1 MVTAPAGGMSSFALG
16 FRTDRALAIAPDC
29 SPVGGLVDSRHGE
42 ERSLAIS
49 EGEIEELREEATALA
64 DRAKGT
70 ARQAE
75 ILADRIKDLEKQ
87 VVKKRPS
94 TR

>member
-1 MVTAPAGGMSSFALG
+1 MVKK
-16 FRTDRALAIAPDC
+16 DRSQSL
-29 SPVGGLVDSRHGE
+29 
-42 ERSLAIS
+42 RS
-49 EGEIEELREEATALA
+49 EIEELREEATALP
-64 DRAKGT
+64 DGAKRT

>member
-1 MVTAPAGGMSSFALG
+1 MVKKDRSSQSL
-16 FRTDRALAIAPDC
+16 
-29 SPVGGLVDSRHGE
+29 
-42 ERSLAIS
+42 RS
-49 EGEIEELREEATALA
+49 EIEELREEATELA
-64 DRAKGT
+64 DRAKRT

-94 TR
+94 PR